1 MVTLLLFTI
10 LINYEKSL
18 WKKSLS
24 NITHWQVEFWIMMIR
39 AVWLGPSILTL
50 INASTVETW
59 AVSDML
65 PMPKALSS
73 HLKTANNEGFT
84 D

>member
-1 MVTLLLFTI
+1 MKNHYEKNLS
-10 LINYEKSL
+10 NYEK
-18 WKKSLS
+18 S
-24 NITHWQVEFWIMMIR
+24 NITHWQVEFRIMMSR

-73 HLKTANNEGFT
+73 HLKSANNEGFT